1 MSTCRLRRTHTHT
14 CVGRTNQSHK
24 NRHAYAADD
33 LATRENADVSE
44 MFGRDVNIVQN
55 EEMAEGVNV
64 QGAKIRS
71 DNPDELIMLIQ
82 L

>member
-1 MSTCRLRRTHTHT
+1 
-14 CVGRTNQSHK
+14 
-24 NRHAYAADD
+24 
-33 LATRENADVSE
+33 
-44 MFGRDVNIVQN
+44 MFGRDVNIVQS